1 MKETIIFSFL
11 FFVTGVGLTALV
23 LLNPFHWEWI
33 QAVQDRP
40 IGATDLPE
48 VAAEREIKYWQAPM
62 DPTYIRDEPGKS
74 PMGMDLIPVYTDEV
88 DDIPGAEREVKYWQ
102 APMDPTYIRDEPGKS
117 PMGMDLIPVYEDEL
131 GSIPGLVQIDPGF
144 VQNIGVQSVEVTRT
158 DLPFTIRTVG
168 TFHYDEAQI
177 YAINTKY
184 EGWIENVE
192 VDYIGETVKKGQR
205 LFDIFSPQLVNSQQE
220 YLDAIAY
227 LERLGGSDYP
237 DIIERAR
244 SLVSSSRQR
253 LRYWDVTDDQIQE
266 LEMSTEPRRALA
278 VLSPA
283 NGVVIEKMDQSLEGM
298 FARPG
303 MNIYKV
309 VDLST
314 IWVEAEIFEDQIP
327 WLRVGQGAIVEV
339 PHMPGHRYTGT
350 VRFVY
355 PFFDQD
361 TRTLKLS
368 IELRNPERQLRADMY
383 ADITFNVPSARGV
396 VAVPEE
402 AVIRSG
408 ERNVV
413 VLDLGDGTFQVREVE
428 LGVKSDG
435 LWEVREGLLEG
446 SRIVVSSQFLIDS
459 ESNLREA
466 IRKLI
471 ARNSPTPTT
480 GEPQRQQ

>member
-1 MKETIIFSFL
+1 
-11 FFVTGVGLTALV
+11 
-23 LLNPFHWEWI
+23 
-33 QAVQDRP
+33 
-40 IGATDLPE
+40 
-48 VAAEREIKYWQAPM
+48 
-62 DPTYIRDEPGKS
+62 
-74 PMGMDLIPVYTDEV
+74 
-88 DDIPGAEREVKYWQ
+88 
-102 APMDPTYIRDEPGKS
+102 
-117 PMGMDLIPVYEDEL
+117 
-131 GSIPGLVQIDPGF
+131 
-144 VQNIGVQSVEVTRT
+144 
-158 DLPFTIRTVG
+158 
-168 TFHYDEAQI
+168 
-177 YAINTKY
+177 
-184 EGWIENVE
+184 
-192 VDYIGETVKKGQR
+192 
-205 LFDIFSPQLVNSQQE
+205 
-220 YLDAIAY
+220 
-227 LERLGGSDYP
+227 
-237 DIIERAR
+237 
-244 SLVSSSRQR
+244 
-253 LRYWDVTDDQIQE
+253 
-266 LEMSTEPRRALA
+266 
-278 VLSPA
+278 
-283 NGVVIEKMDQSLEGM
+283 
-298 FARPG
+298 
-303 MNIYKV
+303 
-309 VDLST
+309 
-314 IWVEAEIFEDQIP
+314 
-327 WLRVGQGAIVEV
+327 
-339 PHMPGHRYTGT
+339 MPGHRYTGT